1 MSTIVELDVTM
12 PVLSGGFSVKELWSV
27 VLKHRSAVYLGCV
40 VLFSVIYMLFRDED
54 FSGINNVQNVMKQEM
69 IRRKVQPAVAKADI
83 QTQQKVGE
91 MGEMGDVRIEKFEGS
106 HSGNGSAI
114 VDGVSPMIATFEV
127 AQEKQKS
134 LDSKAEQVA
143 ETIEETIQENNLRPP
158 WWIRWFDRLYFSVVT
173 SSTLGYG
180 DIYPEHRGLRG
191 VCMIQIMITIVLI
204 LLR

>member
-1 MSTIVELDVTM
+1 MSTIVEFDVTL
-12 PVLSGGFSVKELWSV
+12 PIPSGKGVGLGELWSM

-40 VLFSVIYMLFRDED
+40 ILFSMIYMLFRDED
-54 FSGINNVQNVMKQEM
+54 FNGINNVQNVMKQEM

-83 QTQQKVGE
+83 QTQQKGAE
-91 MGEMGDVRIEKFEGS
+91 MIEPFEG
-106 HSGNGSAI
+106 NGTEKVI
-114 VDGVSPMIATFEV
+114 VNGVSPMIATFEV

-143 ETIEETIQENNLRPP
+143 ETIEETIQDNNLRPP

-191 VCMIQIMITIVLI
+191 VCMVQIMITIVLI